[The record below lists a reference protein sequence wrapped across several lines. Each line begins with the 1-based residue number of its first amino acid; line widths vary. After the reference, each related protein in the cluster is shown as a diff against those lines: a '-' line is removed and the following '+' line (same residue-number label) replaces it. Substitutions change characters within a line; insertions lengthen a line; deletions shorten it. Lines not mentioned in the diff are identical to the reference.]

1 MDVTIIFK
9 AIILGIIE
17 GLTEFLPISSTAHL
31 IIVSKIINFNEIENN
46 IFEIAIQLGAILAII
61 FLYRSKIINII
72 TTLPSDKNSQKFTL
86 NIISAF
92 IPTAII
98 GFLLYPIIKAHFF
111 SLIIISI
118 SLIIGGIIFLI
129 IEKLNIKS
137 RFSKIEEINIKH
149 SILLGLIQSLAVIP
163 GVSRSGATIM
173 GGLTLGMK
181 RELATEISFFLAIP
195 TIFVATIYDL
205 YKNYNILNLDHLFI
219 ISIGFISAF
228 FSSIIIIKW
237 FINFVSKNN
246 FTIFAYYRIIAGL
259 ILGSYIIFTN
269 Y

>member
-1 MDVTIIFK
+1 
-9 AIILGIIE
+9 
-17 GLTEFLPISSTAHL
+17 
-31 IIVSKIINFNEIENN
+31 
-46 IFEIAIQLGAILAII
+46 
-61 FLYRSKIINII
+61 
-72 TTLPSDKNSQKFTL
+72 
-86 NIISAF
+86 
-92 IPTAII
+92 
-98 GFLLYPIIKAHFF
+98 
-111 SLIIISI
+111 
-118 SLIIGGIIFLI
+118 
-129 IEKLNIKS
+129 
-137 RFSKIEEINIKH
+137 
-149 SILLGLIQSLAVIP
+149 
-163 GVSRSGATIM
+163 M
-173 GGLTLGMK
+173 GGLALGMK